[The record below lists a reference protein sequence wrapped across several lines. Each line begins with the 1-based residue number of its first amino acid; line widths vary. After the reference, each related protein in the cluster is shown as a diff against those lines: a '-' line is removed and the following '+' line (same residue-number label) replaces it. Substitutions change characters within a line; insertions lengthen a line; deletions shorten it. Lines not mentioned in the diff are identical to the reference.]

1 MSLLSHQLQTK
12 RYQKELGIDNRT
24 FNALDVKHSDVN
36 LLKQLQLLNPKV
48 SAPAPA
54 SASAPAPAG
63 DTGFWGD
70 FLVVNGT
77 QSGSSVRHMN
87 AYLAFNNVALTNSV
101 QINGNQ
107 SHTFTIQEQ
116 DRLPL
121 PSSTLQLKVTMQ
133 SGTTGLNL
141 GAYDGF
147 TIVDFTDL
155 PLTQENTMNML
166 VNSNNINDGNCA
178 MTFLVTY
185 VPPPSGWSGT
195 ITFNRTGGGGDPYIS
210 LRTDTQV
217 ITTDYD
223 YNNESDTFSVSL
235 TTPQSYVE
243 IAFTLYGDWGMYSHS
258 FSPYFGNPYIY
269 YDQATY
275 REWHRYTIMPNIQS
289 NLTYNFSTFYDD

>member
-1 MSLLSHQLQTK
+1 MKASYKLQLEQHQRRLGLTH
-12 RYQKELGIDNRT
+12 KELNK
-24 FNALDVKHSDVN
+24 LDRKHNDIN
-36 LLKQLQLLNPKV
+36 LLRHLQSLEPKV
-48 SAPAPA
+48 SAPPEEEE
-54 SASAPAPAG
+54 P
-63 DTGFWGD
+63 TGFWGD
-70 FLVVNGT
+70 FVLTNET
-77 QSGSSVRHMN
+77 ASGSSHRHLH
-87 AYLAFNNVALTNSV
+87 AYLAYNDVPLTESH
-101 QINGNQ
+101 QINGNH
-107 SHTFTIQEQ
+107 SYIFSVLEE

-133 SGTTGLNL
+133 NGTQELDL
-141 GAYDGF
+141 GAYEVF
-147 TIVDFTDL
+147 TITGITEN
-155 PLTQENTMNML
+155 PLNEENTLSMV
-166 VNSNNINDGNCA
+166 VNSNNLNDGNCA

-258 FSPYFGNPYIY
+258 FSSYFGNPYIY
-269 YDQATY
+269 YDQATD
-275 REWHRYTIMPNIQS
+275 REWYRYTIMPNIQS
-289 NLTYNFSTFYDD
+289 NLAFNFTTFYND

>member
-1 MSLLSHQLQTK
+1 MSLLSYQLQLK
-12 RYQKELGIDNRT
+12 RYQRELGLGDRD
-24 FNALDVKHSDVN
+24 FNALDRKHGDIN
-36 LLKQLQLLNPKV
+36 LLKQLQLLSPKV
-48 SAPAPA
+48 SA
-54 SASAPAPAG
+54 SAPVG

-77 QSGSSVRHMN
+77 QSGSSVRHMT
-87 AYLAFNNVALTNSV
+87 AYLAYNNVALTNSV

-133 SGTTGLNL
+133 SGTQALGG
-141 GAYDGF
+141 GAYEGF
-147 TIVDFTDL
+147 SITNLTDL
-155 PLTQENTMNML
+155 PLTQENTLSML

-217 ITTDYD
+217 ITNNYD

-243 IAFTLYGDWGMYSHS
+243 IAFTLYGNWGMYSHS
-258 FSPYFGNPYIY
+258 FSSYFGNPYIY

>member
-24 FNALDVKHSDVN
+24 FNALDVKHSDIN

-48 SAPAPA
+48 SAPPA
-54 SASAPAPAG
+54 SAPAPAPAG

-70 FLVVNGT
+70 FLVINGT

-133 SGTTGLNL
+133 SGTQELDL
-141 GAYDGF
+141 GASDGF
-147 TIVDFTDL
+147 SITNFTDN
-155 PLTQENTMNML
+155 PPTQENTLNML

-185 VPPPSGWSGT
+185 VPPGWSGT
-195 ITFNRTGGGGDPYIS
+195 ITFVKQAGGGS
-210 LRTDTQV
+210 QHF
-217 ITTDYD
+217 ITIKTETGPFIATDYR
-223 YNNESDTFSVSL
+223 YNSGSNVFSVSL
-235 TTPQSYVE
+235 ASPSSYVY
-243 IAFTLYGDWGMYSHS
+243 IQIYGAGGWDITNNS
-258 FSPYFGNPYIY
+258 FS
-269 YDQATY
+269 QAVGSPTY
-275 REWHRYTIMPNIQS
+275 VRENNRLWERYTIPSQFIGS
-289 NLTYNFSTFYDD
+289 NLTYNFSTYYND

>member
-1 MSLLSHQLQTK
+1 MKASYKLQLEQHQRRLGLTH
-12 RYQKELGIDNRT
+12 KELNK
-24 FNALDVKHSDVN
+24 LDRKHNDIN
-36 LLKQLQLLNPKV
+36 LLRHLQSLDPKV
-48 SAPAPA
+48 S
-54 SASAPAPAG
+54 APAG

-77 QSGSSVRHMN
+77 QSGSSPRHMT

-155 PLTQENTMNML
+155 PLTQENTLNML

-195 ITFNRTGGGGDPYIS
+195 ITFNRTAGGGTQFLY
-210 LRTDTQV
+210 LRTNTGS
-217 ITTDYD
+217 IANGTTYTGA
-223 YNNESDTFSVSL
+223 NAFSVSL
-235 TTPQSYVE
+235 ANAQSYVE
-243 IAFTLYGDWGMYSHS
+243 IALNWQGYWEINTVALQ
-258 FSPYFGNPYIY
+258 PYVATPYIY
-269 YDQATY
+269 YESPVT
-275 REWHRYTIMPNIQS
+275 WHRYSIPNGTQS
-289 NLTYNFSTFYDD
+289 NLAFNFTTFYND